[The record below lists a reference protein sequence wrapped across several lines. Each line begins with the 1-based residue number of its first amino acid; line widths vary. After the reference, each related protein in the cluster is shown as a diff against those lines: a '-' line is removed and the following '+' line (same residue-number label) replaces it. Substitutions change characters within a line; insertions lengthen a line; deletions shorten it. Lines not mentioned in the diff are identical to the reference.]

1 MVKYDMY
8 LSVLALLVMVVV
20 VMMIVMVMVAMVTV
34 VMVMVMVV
42 VCRRSRR
49 IRGVSQ
55 QQRRRPLRQGGV
67 TGGMRGKLNTK
78 HQLH

>member
-1 MVKYDMY
+1 M
-8 LSVLALLVMVVV
+8 
-20 VMMIVMVMVAMVTV
+20 VMVMILVMLRLAMVTV
-34 VMVMVMVV
+34 VVVMVMVV
-42 VCRRSRR
+42 VCRRSGR